1 MANSHHNF
9 LNFILLGLLT
19 IIWGSSYILIKKG
32 LILFSPIELACL
44 RVSISFLASTPFLY
58 WAFRTIPR
66 EKYFVVFLTGI
77 FGSGAPAFLFA
88 LSMTKSGSAINGI
101 INSLSPLW
109 TLIVGYF
116 LFKVEITKQKTLG
129 VFIGF
134 LGALVLVLGKGN
146 GDFNV
151 DILYTSLPILATF
164 CYGMST
170 NLMKQKLQSQNP
182 IYTTSMAMMMIGI
195 PALCG
200 LFITE
205 APAKIL
211 ATGFSISL
219 LSVLFLAI
227 FGTLIAWM
235 LYYYLVQRTDALFG
249 ASVTYVIPV
258 LAVSL
263 GLLDGEVLSVFQ
275 LGGMVMI
282 LTGVYFTTKQTQSH

>member
-44 RVSISFLASTPFLY
+44 RVSISFLASTPFLF

-66 EKYFVVFLTGI
+66 EKYFVVLLTGI

-109 TLIVGYF
+109 TLVVGYF
-116 LFKVEITKQKTLG
+116 LFKVEITKQKTIG

-134 LGALVLVLGKGN
+134 LGAFVLVLGKGD
-146 GDFNV
+146 GDFRI
-151 DILYTSLPILATF
+151 DILYTSLPIIATF

-170 NLMKQKLQSQNP
+170 NLMKQKLQSLNP
-182 IYTTSMAMMMIGI
+182 IYTTSMAMTMIGI

-211 ATGFSISL
+211 STGFSISL

-263 GLLDGEVLSVFQ
+263 GLLDGEILSVFQ